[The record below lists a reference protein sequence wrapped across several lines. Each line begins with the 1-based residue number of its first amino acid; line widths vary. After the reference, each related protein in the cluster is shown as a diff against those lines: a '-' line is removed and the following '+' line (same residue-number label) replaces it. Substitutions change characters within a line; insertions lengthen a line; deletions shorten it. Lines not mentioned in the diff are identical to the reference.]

1 MSDVRK
7 ESNSDALA
15 LLALR
20 AAPVGKQ
27 VRENMD
33 AWASEDGVHGNSTVE
48 SNLLLARLEGHD
60 FEYTMRKSRV
70 LIGRSSGEDD
80 VDVKIGQS
88 TFVSRVHLELICVD
102 ASTEQ
107 PKFYIKCRGKN
118 GIFVDGVFQ
127 AKGDEAMQLPHM
139 YAYARYCI
147 PGSM

>member
-7 ESNSDALA
+7 ESSSDALA

-27 VRENMD
+27 TRENMD
-33 AWASEDGVHGNSTVE
+33 AWASGVGDRGTTTVE
-48 SNLLLARLEGHD
+48 STVPLARLEGPD
-60 FEYTMRKSRV
+60 FEYTVLKSRV
-70 LIGRSSGEDD
+70 LVGRSSNSEDD

-88 TFVSRVHLELICVD
+88 TFVSRVHLEIFSVD
-102 ASTEQ
+102 LSVER

-127 AKGDEAMQLPHM
+127 RKGAEAMQLPHM
-139 YAYARYCI
+139 
-147 PGSM
+147 